1 MNDYIGQQ
9 IIKQTDYR
17 QQISDGKRLLQMLA
31 SGLFVITIVT
41 ILQDL
46 IHSRLNNYSFY
57 FSESLLFKTFW
68 FLFLPLLFVQLNYL
82 RKTNTKTVFHT
93 LTAVLAPTLVH
104 LLLVPL
110 VIFAASAV
118 FYSHTYSYYQTLRYT
133 VSEDI
138 YKLLL
143 VYSFSFSLYKYVFAK
158 AKPDSK
164 EIAELTVKPFS
175 AGKTKIEDNPKN
187 QTTALETLVI
197 SNGRKYIPIP
207 VNAILYVSAATPY
220 VSIQLEN
227 ERFLHTETLKSIN
240 EKLDKTQFIRIH
252 KSTIVNL
259 NKVVSYKSRL
269 NGDYDLLL
277 ENGTEI
283 RLSRNY
289 NAEFKERFKTRPQVN
304 K

>member
-68 FLFLPLLFVQLNYL
+68 FLFLPLLLVQLNYL
-82 RKTNTKTVFHT
+82 RKTNTKTVFRT
-93 LTAVLAPTLVH
+93 LTAVLTLTLVH

-175 AGKTKIEDNPKN
+175 AGKTKIEDNPKE

-197 SNGRKYIPIP
+197 SNGRKYIPIS
-207 VNAILYVSAATPY
+207 VNAIVYISAATPY